1 MQALTLSVAAVA
13 WAAALA
19 GPARWWR
26 HGRPGSGLMLAVM
39 TVLGACFVL
48 LDKGVDAALRHAIP
62 AEQNIE
68 VLLRDC
74 AGMILA
80 WSVQMLML
88 AAAYRPEE
96 RTAAAR
102 WRTALLPAVLLAMT
116 ATFLI
121 EFTGKPFDADYA
133 SRWGQDGVFLLY
145 SAIYEGYFLI
155 TLWDIRALTV
165 KAVKIAARPSVRA
178 GLRMI
183 NAAAWFALVYTVAV
197 LTNLIVDRFHPGT
210 KWILQVGT
218 YSTLVAG
225 LLLVA
230 GILTPVAG
238 IGIETALR
246 APERRRLIKRLA
258 PLARILGT
266 PQTAPLLPTQEHV
279 TARLVEL
286 RDAARLLLPWC
297 AGTPGEAT
305 EAEVARTLAAA
316 AQAREQNHPQAHLE
330 WSLPAWFA
338 DPPRLALVAD
348 ALSAESAEAVAS

>member
-1 MQALTLSVAAVA
+1 MDILTLTVAAIA

-26 HGRPGSGLMLAVM
+26 HGRPGSGLMFAVM
-39 TVLGACFVL
+39 TVLGTCFLL
-48 LDKGVDAALRHAIP
+48 LDNSVDAALRHAVP
-62 AEQNIE
+62 SEQNIE

-80 WSVQMLML
+80 WCVQMLIL
-88 AAAYRPEE
+88 AAAYRSEE
-96 RTAAAR
+96 RAAAAR
-102 WRTALLPAVLLAMT
+102 WRTALLPAVLIAMT

-121 EFTGKPFDADYA
+121 EFAGKPFAVDYA

-145 SAIYEGYFLI
+145 SAIYEGYFLVA
-155 TLWDIRALTV
+155 LWDIRALSV
-165 KAVKIAARPSVRA
+165 RAVKIAARPSVRA

-183 NAAAWFALVYTVAV
+183 KAAAWFALVYVLAV
-197 LTNLIVDRFHPGT
+197 LANLVIDRFHPAT
-210 KWILQVGT
+210 PWIIAVGT

-238 IGIETALR
+238 IGLETAVR
-246 APERRRLIKRLA
+246 APERRQQIKQLA
-258 PLARILGT
+258 PLARMLDASES
-266 PQTAPLLPTQEHV
+266 APLLPTQEHV

-297 AGTPGEAT
+297 DGATTEAT
-305 EAEVARTLAAA
+305 EAEVARTLANAA
-316 AQAREQNHPQAHLE
+316 HARLQGKPQVHTG

-338 DPPRLALVAD
+338 DPKRLALVAD
-348 ALSAESAEAVAS
+348 ALTTEPTEALTP

>member
-1 MQALTLSVAAVA
+1 MNALTLSVGGVA
-13 WAAALA
+13 GAAALA
-19 GPARWWR
+19 GPAKWWR
-26 HGRPGSGLMLAVM
+26 HGRPGSGLMFAVM
-39 TVLGACFVL
+39 AALGGCFVL
-48 LDKGVDAALRHAIP
+48 LDDAVDAALRHLVP

-68 VLLRDC
+68 VLLRDS

-80 WSVQMLML
+80 WSLQMLML

-96 RTAAAR
+96 RAAAAR
-102 WRTALLPAVLLAMT
+102 WRTSLLPVVLLAMT
-116 ATFLI
+116 ATFLT
-121 EFTGKPFDADYA
+121 EFTGKPFAVDYA

-155 TLWDIRALTV
+155 TLWDIRTLTV
-165 KAVKIAARPSVRA
+165 KAIKISARPSVRA

-183 NAAAWFALVYTVAV
+183 NAAAWFALVYIVAV
-197 LTNLIVDRFHPGT
+197 FTNLVVDRFHPAT
-210 KWILQVGT
+210 RWILAIGT
-218 YSTLVAG
+218 YATLVAG

-238 IGIETALR
+238 VGVETAFH

-258 PLARILGT
+258 PLARVLD
-266 PQTAPLLPTQEHV
+266 ASHAVPLLPTHERV

-297 AGTPGEAT
+297 TGTEPEPS
-305 EAEVARTLAAA
+305 EAEVARILADAA
-316 AQAREQNHPQAHLE
+316 KARSKGLPQVHLG

-338 DPPRLALVAD
+338 DPERLALVAD
-348 ALSAESAEAVAS
+348 ALTGESPKAVAS